1 MKKRKISKFLLAT
14 SLSVGSFSS
23 LPFTAPTVYAKEES
37 SSSSYGVFLVD
48 FNSETVG
55 MELPDEDDFWA
66 IYDALAGQFP
76 AGTVHAGDEFDGE
89 VDVSHLDNPVPLPT
103 PIRTTYVPKDGL
115 GVWTFTG
122 WDIDSLAP
130 DDDSGAAVGLWAYRP
145 YSEMQKVNVTYE
157 FEAADGTSLPSE
169 VLAYLPAA
177 ESHDVNTEVTATQP
191 ASVSVDV
198 NGKKWVFKGYKEGNT
213 QVAAQDIVFHG
224 VWEQESTTY
233 KASYRFESGTDSME
247 LPEEVKALLPSDDNA
262 YENEAK
268 VTSKAPSQISVEV
281 QDGTWNFVSYDEA
294 EKTVNRDN
302 VEFVGTWTYTPKTY
316 KASYRFESGT
326 DSMELPEEVKALL
339 PSDDN
344 AYENEAKVTSKAP
357 SQISVEVQDGTWNF
371 VSYDEAE
378 KTVNRD
384 NVEFVG
390 TWTYTPKEY
399 HVVYHFGSGSDD
411 YDLPQE
417 VMDLL
422 PVDAQGYSNHEVVST
437 ILPVQ
442 QKVTVENGEWV
453 FKGYDADTKT
463 VQNANVSFIGTW
475 VFEANRYPVSYR
487 FVSLTSGLDLPEE
500 VNILLPFDEK
510 NYEDQT
516 TVHVK
521 DLLQRQVKVA
531 NGTWLFEGFDAQEK
545 VVNHAGVEFVGTWK
559 FVADNE
565 ENPVYYHGHYQ
576 FVSTDSQYNL
586 PDVIL
591 SMLPNDRSD
600 YRDGE
605 TVHAIL
611 PIGQKVVLAN
621 GTWTF
626 LGYDAGEKVVHGQ
639 DVTFVGRWEYTP
651 APTEKTPGK
660 EQGQPTNKTSAST
673 KTKRVNTA
681 VGSMMSLWT
690 AFGSLSAMLAVLLKR
705 KKK

>member
-37 SSSSYGVFLVD
+37 SSSYGVFLVD
-48 FNSETVG
+48 FDSETEG

-76 AGTVHAGDEFDGE
+76 AGTVHADSTFDGR
-89 VDVSHLDNPVPLPT
+89 VDVHRLDNPVPLPT

-130 DDDSGAAVGLWAYRP
+130 DDDTGSVDGWWAYRP

-268 VTSKAPSQISVEV
+268 VTSKAPSQTSVEV

-302 VEFVGTWTYTPKTY
+302 
-316 KASYRFESGT
+316 
-326 DSMELPEEVKALL
+326 
-339 PSDDN
+339 
-344 AYENEAKVTSKAP
+344 
-357 SQISVEVQDGTWNF
+357 
-371 VSYDEAE
+371 
-378 KTVNRD
+378 
-384 NVEFVG
+384 
-390 TWTYTPKEY
+390 
-399 HVVYHFGSGSDD
+399 
-411 YDLPQE
+411 
-417 VMDLL
+417 
-422 PVDAQGYSNHEVVST
+422 
-437 ILPVQ
+437 
-442 QKVTVENGEWV
+442 
-453 FKGYDADTKT
+453 
-463 VQNANVSFIGTW
+463 
-475 VFEANRYPVSYR
+475 
-487 FVSLTSGLDLPEE
+487 
-500 VNILLPFDEK
+500 
-510 NYEDQT
+510 
-516 TVHVK
+516 
-521 DLLQRQVKVA
+521 
-531 NGTWLFEGFDAQEK
+531 
-545 VVNHAGVEFVGTWK
+545 VEFVGTWK

-660 EQGQPTNKTSAST
+660 DQGQPTNKTSAST

>member
-1 MKKRKISKFLLAT
+1 MKVCVLMFKQKKKEGSMKKRKISKFLLAT

-268 VTSKAPSQISVEV
+268 VTSKAPSQ
-281 QDGTWNFVSYDEA
+281 T
-294 EKTVNRDN
+294 
-302 VEFVGTWTYTPKTY
+302 
-316 KASYRFESGT
+316 
-326 DSMELPEEVKALL
+326 
-339 PSDDN
+339 
-344 AYENEAKVTSKAP
+344 
-357 SQISVEVQDGTWNF
+357 SVEVQDGTWNF

>member
-268 VTSKAPSQISVEV
+268 VTSKAPSQ
-281 QDGTWNFVSYDEA
+281 T
-294 EKTVNRDN
+294 
-302 VEFVGTWTYTPKTY
+302 
-316 KASYRFESGT
+316 
-326 DSMELPEEVKALL
+326 
-339 PSDDN
+339 
-344 AYENEAKVTSKAP
+344 
-357 SQISVEVQDGTWNF
+357 SVEVQDGTWNF

-422 PVDAQGYSNHEVVST
+422 PVDAQGYSNYEVVST

>member
-1 MKKRKISKFLLAT
+1 MKKRKVSKFLLAT
-14 SLSVGSFSS
+14 SLSIGSFSS
-23 LPFTAPTVYAKEES
+23 LPFTAPTVYAKDE

-48 FNSETVG
+48 FDSETEG

-76 AGTVHAGDEFDGE
+76 AGTVHAGDGFDGE

-122 WDIDSLAP
+122 WDIDSLDP
-130 DDDSGAAVGLWAYRP
+130 DDDSGVAVGLWAYRP

-169 VLAYLPAA
+169 VLAYLPGA

-224 VWEQESTTY
+224 VWEQEFTTY

-268 VTSKAPSQISVEV
+268 VTSKAPSQ
-281 QDGTWNFVSYDEA
+281 T
-294 EKTVNRDN
+294 
-302 VEFVGTWTYTPKTY
+302 
-316 KASYRFESGT
+316 
-326 DSMELPEEVKALL
+326 
-339 PSDDN
+339 
-344 AYENEAKVTSKAP
+344 
-357 SQISVEVQDGTWNF
+357 SVEVQDGTWNF

-422 PVDAQGYSNHEVVST
+422 PVDTQGYSNHEVVST
-437 ILPVQ
+437 ILPAQ
-442 QKVTVENGEWV
+442 KKVTVENGEWV

-463 VQNANVSFIGTW
+463 IQNANVSFIGTW

-521 DLLQRQVKVA
+521 DLLQRQVKIA

-626 LGYDAGEKVVHGQ
+626 LGYDASEKVVHGQ

-660 EQGQPTNKTSAST
+660 EKGQPTNKTSAST
-673 KTKRVNTA
+673 KTKRGNTA

>member
-268 VTSKAPSQISVEV
+268 VTSKAPSQ
-281 QDGTWNFVSYDEA
+281 T
-294 EKTVNRDN
+294 
-302 VEFVGTWTYTPKTY
+302 
-316 KASYRFESGT
+316 
-326 DSMELPEEVKALL
+326 
-339 PSDDN
+339 
-344 AYENEAKVTSKAP
+344 
-357 SQISVEVQDGTWNF
+357 SVEVQDGTWNF

-399 HVVYHFGSGSDD
+399 HVVYHFGLGSDD

-626 LGYDAGEKVVHGQ
+626 LGYDAGEKVVHEQ

-651 APTEKTPGK
+651 ASTEKTPGK
-660 EQGQPTNKTSAST
+660 DQGQPTKKTSAST

>member
-1 MKKRKISKFLLAT
+1 
-14 SLSVGSFSS
+14 
-23 LPFTAPTVYAKEES
+23 
-37 SSSSYGVFLVD
+37 
-48 FNSETVG
+48 
-55 MELPDEDDFWA
+55 
-66 IYDALAGQFP
+66 
-76 AGTVHAGDEFDGE
+76 
-89 VDVSHLDNPVPLPT
+89 
-103 PIRTTYVPKDGL
+103 
-115 GVWTFTG
+115 
-122 WDIDSLAP
+122 
-130 DDDSGAAVGLWAYRP
+130 
-145 YSEMQKVNVTYE
+145 
-157 FEAADGTSLPSE
+157 
-169 VLAYLPAA
+169 
-177 ESHDVNTEVTATQP
+177 
-191 ASVSVDV
+191 
-198 NGKKWVFKGYKEGNT
+198 
-213 QVAAQDIVFHG
+213 
-224 VWEQESTTY
+224 
-233 KASYRFESGTDSME
+233 
-247 LPEEVKALLPSDDNA
+247 
-262 YENEAK
+262 
-268 VTSKAPSQISVEV
+268 
-281 QDGTWNFVSYDEA
+281 VSYDEA

-357 SQISVEVQDGTWNF
+357 SQTSVEVQDGTWNF

-422 PVDAQGYSNHEVVST
+422 PVDTQGYSNHEVVST

-442 QKVTVENGEWV
+442 QRVPVENGEWV
-453 FKGYDADTKT
+453 FRGYDADTKT

-545 VVNHAGVEFVGTWK
+545 VVNHAGVEFIGTWK

-651 APTEKTPGK
+651 ASTEKTPGK
-660 EQGQPTNKTSAST
+660 DQGQPTKKTSAST

>member
-224 VWEQESTTY
+224 VWEQEST
-233 KASYRFESGTDSME
+233 
-247 LPEEVKALLPSDDNA
+247 
-262 YENEAK
+262 
-268 VTSKAPSQISVEV
+268 
-281 QDGTWNFVSYDEA
+281 
-294 EKTVNRDN
+294 
-302 VEFVGTWTYTPKTY
+302 TY

>member
-14 SLSVGSFSS
+14 SLSIGSFSS
-23 LPFTAPTVYAKEES
+23 LPFTAPTVYAKEEDS
-37 SSSSYGVFLVD
+37 GNKYPDGVFFVD
-48 FNSETVG
+48 FDSETEG

-76 AGTVHAGDEFDGE
+76 TGTVHVGDVFDGE
-89 VDVSHLDNPVPLPT
+89 VDLSHLDNPVPLPT

-122 WDIDSLAP
+122 WDIDSLDP
-130 DDDSGAAVGLWAYRP
+130 DDGSGGAVGFWAYRP

-268 VTSKAPSQISVEV
+268 VTSKAPSQ
-281 QDGTWNFVSYDEA
+281 T
-294 EKTVNRDN
+294 
-302 VEFVGTWTYTPKTY
+302 
-316 KASYRFESGT
+316 
-326 DSMELPEEVKALL
+326 
-339 PSDDN
+339 
-344 AYENEAKVTSKAP
+344 
-357 SQISVEVQDGTWNF
+357 SVEVQDGTWNF

-399 HVVYHFGSGSDD
+399 QVVYHFGSGSDD

-422 PVDAQGYSNHEVVST
+422 PVDTQGYSNREVVST
-437 ILPVQ
+437 ILPAQ

-510 NYEDQT
+510 DYEDQT

-521 DLLQRQVKVA
+521 DLLQGQVKVA

-559 FVADNE
+559 FVAENE
-565 ENPVYYHGHYQ
+565 EDPVYYHGYYQ

-611 PIGQKVVLAN
+611 PMGQKVVLAN

-626 LGYDAGEKVVHGQ
+626 LGYDASEKVVHGQ

-651 APTEKTPGK
+651 APTEKTPSK

>member
-14 SLSVGSFSS
+14 SLSIGSFSS

-37 SSSSYGVFLVD
+37 SSSNGVFLVD
-48 FNSETVG
+48 FDSETEG

-76 AGTVHAGDEFDGE
+76 TGTVHAGDEFDGE
-89 VDVSHLDNPVPLPT
+89 VDLSHLDNPVPLPT

-122 WDIDSLAP
+122 WDIDSFDP
-130 DDDSGAAVGLWAYRP
+130 NDGSGGAVGLWAYRP

-191 ASVSVDV
+191 ASVSVDI

-268 VTSKAPSQISVEV
+268 VTSKAPSQTSVEV
-281 QDGTWNFVSYDEA
+281 QDGTWNFVSYDEV

-357 SQISVEVQDGTWNF
+357 SQTSVEVQDGTWNF

-422 PVDAQGYSNHEVVST
+422 PVDTQGYSNHEVVST

-510 NYEDQT
+510 DYEDQT

-521 DLLQRQVKVA
+521 DLLQGQVKVA

-559 FVADNE
+559 FVAENE

-611 PIGQKVVLAN
+611 PMGQKVVLAN

-626 LGYDAGEKVVHGQ
+626 LGYDASEKVVHGQ

-660 EQGQPTNKTSAST
+660 EKGQPTNKTSAST

-690 AFGSLSAMLAVLLKR
+690 SFGSLSAMLAVLLKR

>member
-14 SLSVGSFSS
+14 SLSIGSFSS

-37 SSSSYGVFLVD
+37 SSSNGVFLVD
-48 FNSETVG
+48 FDSETEG

-76 AGTVHAGDEFDGE
+76 TGTVHAGDEFDGE
-89 VDVSHLDNPVPLPT
+89 VDLSHLDNPVPLPT

-122 WDIDSLAP
+122 WDIDSFDP
-130 DDDSGAAVGLWAYRP
+130 NDGSGGAVGLWAYRP

-191 ASVSVDV
+191 ASVSVDI

-268 VTSKAPSQISVEV
+268 VTSKAPSQ
-281 QDGTWNFVSYDEA
+281 T
-294 EKTVNRDN
+294 
-302 VEFVGTWTYTPKTY
+302 
-316 KASYRFESGT
+316 
-326 DSMELPEEVKALL
+326 
-339 PSDDN
+339 
-344 AYENEAKVTSKAP
+344 
-357 SQISVEVQDGTWNF
+357 SVEVQDGTWNF

-422 PVDAQGYSNHEVVST
+422 PVDTQGYSNHEVVST

-510 NYEDQT
+510 DYEDQT

-521 DLLQRQVKVA
+521 NLLQGQVKVA

-611 PIGQKVVLAN
+611 PMGQKVVLAN

-626 LGYDAGEKVVHGQ
+626 LGYDASEKVVHGQ

-660 EQGQPTNKTSAST
+660 EKGQPTNKTSAST

-690 AFGSLSAMLAVLLKR
+690 SFGSLSAMLAVLLKR

>member
-1 MKKRKISKFLLAT
+1 
-14 SLSVGSFSS
+14 
-23 LPFTAPTVYAKEES
+23 
-37 SSSSYGVFLVD
+37 
-48 FNSETVG
+48 
-55 MELPDEDDFWA
+55 
-66 IYDALAGQFP
+66 
-76 AGTVHAGDEFDGE
+76 
-89 VDVSHLDNPVPLPT
+89 
-103 PIRTTYVPKDGL
+103 
-115 GVWTFTG
+115 
-122 WDIDSLAP
+122 
-130 DDDSGAAVGLWAYRP
+130 
-145 YSEMQKVNVTYE
+145 
-157 FEAADGTSLPSE
+157 
-169 VLAYLPAA
+169 
-177 ESHDVNTEVTATQP
+177 
-191 ASVSVDV
+191 
-198 NGKKWVFKGYKEGNT
+198 
-213 QVAAQDIVFHG
+213 
-224 VWEQESTTY
+224 
-233 KASYRFESGTDSME
+233 ME

-268 VTSKAPSQISVEV
+268 VTSKAPSQTSVEV
-281 QDGTWNFVSYDEA
+281 QDGTWNFVSYDE
-294 EKTVNRDN
+294 V
-302 VEFVGTWTYTPKTY
+302 
-316 KASYRFESGT
+316 
-326 DSMELPEEVKALL
+326 
-339 PSDDN
+339 
-344 AYENEAKVTSKAP
+344 
-357 SQISVEVQDGTWNF
+357 
-371 VSYDEAE
+371 E

-422 PVDAQGYSNHEVVST
+422 PVDTQGYSNHEVVST
-437 ILPVQ
+437 ILPAQ

-453 FKGYDADTKT
+453 FKGYEADTKT

-510 NYEDQT
+510 DYEDQT

-521 DLLQRQVKVA
+521 DLLQGQVKVA

-559 FVADNE
+559 FVAENE

-611 PIGQKVVLAN
+611 PMGQKVVLAN

-626 LGYDAGEKVVHGQ
+626 LGYDASEKVVHGQ

-651 APTEKTPGK
+651 APTEKTPSK

-690 AFGSLSAMLAVLLKR
+690 AFGSLSVMLAVLLKR

>member
-14 SLSVGSFSS
+14 SLSIGSFSS

-37 SSSSYGVFLVD
+37 SSSDGVFLVD
-48 FNSETVG
+48 FDSETEG

-76 AGTVHAGDEFDGE
+76 TGTVHAGDVFDGE
-89 VDVSHLDNPVPLPT
+89 VDISHLDNPVPLPT

-122 WDIDSLAP
+122 WDIDSLDPA
-130 DDDSGAAVGLWAYRP
+130 DVSGDAVGLWAYRP

-191 ASVSVDV
+191 ASVSVDI

-268 VTSKAPSQISVEV
+268 VTSKAPSQTSVEV

-357 SQISVEVQDGTWNF
+357 SQTSVEVQDGTWNF

-422 PVDAQGYSNHEVVST
+422 PVDTQGYSNHEVVST
-437 ILPVQ
+437 ILPAQ

-510 NYEDQT
+510 DYEDQT

-521 DLLQRQVKVA
+521 NLLQGQVKVA

-559 FVADNE
+559 FVAENE
-565 ENPVYYHGHYQ
+565 ENPVYYHGYYQ

-611 PIGQKVVLAN
+611 PMGQKVVLAN

-626 LGYDAGEKVVHGQ
+626 LGYDASEKVVHGQ
-639 DVTFVGRWEYTP
+639 DVAFVGRWEYTP
-651 APTEKTPGK
+651 APTEKTPSK

-690 AFGSLSAMLAVLLKR
+690 SFGSLSAMLAVLLKR

>member
-14 SLSVGSFSS
+14 SLSIGSFSS

-37 SSSSYGVFLVD
+37 SSSNGVFLVD
-48 FNSETVG
+48 FDSETEG

-76 AGTVHAGDEFDGE
+76 TGTVHAGDEFDGE
-89 VDVSHLDNPVPLPT
+89 VDLSHLDNPVPLPT

-122 WDIDSLAP
+122 WDIDSFDP
-130 DDDSGAAVGLWAYRP
+130 NDGSGGAVGLWAYRP

-191 ASVSVDV
+191 ASVSVDI

-268 VTSKAPSQISVEV
+268 VTSKAPSQTSVEV

-357 SQISVEVQDGTWNF
+357 SQTSVEVQDGTWNF

-510 NYEDQT
+510 DYEDQT

-521 DLLQRQVKVA
+521 DLLQGQVKVA

-559 FVADNE
+559 FVAENE

-626 LGYDAGEKVVHGQ
+626 LGYDAGEKVVHEQ

-651 APTEKTPGK
+651 ASTEKTPGK
-660 EQGQPTNKTSAST
+660 DQGQPTKKTSAST

>member
-1 MKKRKISKFLLAT
+1 MKVYVLMFKQKKKESSMKKRKISKFLLAT

-268 VTSKAPSQISVEV
+268 VTSKAPSQ
-281 QDGTWNFVSYDEA
+281 T
-294 EKTVNRDN
+294 
-302 VEFVGTWTYTPKTY
+302 
-316 KASYRFESGT
+316 
-326 DSMELPEEVKALL
+326 
-339 PSDDN
+339 
-344 AYENEAKVTSKAP
+344 
-357 SQISVEVQDGTWNF
+357 SVEVQDGTWNF

-626 LGYDAGEKVVHGQ
+626 LDYDAGEKVVHGQ

>member
-1 MKKRKISKFLLAT
+1 
-14 SLSVGSFSS
+14 
-23 LPFTAPTVYAKEES
+23 
-37 SSSSYGVFLVD
+37 
-48 FNSETVG
+48 

-76 AGTVHAGDEFDGE
+76 AGTVHAGDGFDGE

-122 WDIDSLAP
+122 WDIDSLDP
-130 DDDSGAAVGLWAYRP
+130 DDDSGVAVGLWAYRL

-169 VLAYLPAA
+169 VLAYLPVA

-191 ASVSVDV
+191 ASVSVDI

-233 KASYRFESGTDSME
+233 KASYRFESRTDSME

-268 VTSKAPSQISVEV
+268 VTSKAPSQ
-281 QDGTWNFVSYDEA
+281 T
-294 EKTVNRDN
+294 
-302 VEFVGTWTYTPKTY
+302 
-316 KASYRFESGT
+316 
-326 DSMELPEEVKALL
+326 
-339 PSDDN
+339 
-344 AYENEAKVTSKAP
+344 
-357 SQISVEVQDGTWNF
+357 SVEVQDGTWNF

-422 PVDAQGYSNHEVVST
+422 PVDTQGYSNHEVVST

-510 NYEDQT
+510 DYEDQT

-639 DVTFVGRWEYTP
+639 DVTFVGRWEYTS

>member
-169 VLAYLPAA
+169 VLAYLSAA

-268 VTSKAPSQISVEV
+268 VTSKAPSQ
-281 QDGTWNFVSYDEA
+281 T
-294 EKTVNRDN
+294 
-302 VEFVGTWTYTPKTY
+302 
-316 KASYRFESGT
+316 
-326 DSMELPEEVKALL
+326 
-339 PSDDN
+339 
-344 AYENEAKVTSKAP
+344 
-357 SQISVEVQDGTWNF
+357 SVEVQDGTWNF

>member
-14 SLSVGSFSS
+14 SLSIGSFSS

-37 SSSSYGVFLVD
+37 SSSYGVFLVD
-48 FNSETVG
+48 FDSETEG

-76 AGTVHAGDEFDGE
+76 AGTVHAGDGFDGE

-122 WDIDSLAP
+122 WDIDSLDP
-130 DDDSGAAVGLWAYRP
+130 DDDSDVAVGLWAYRP

-169 VLAYLPAA
+169 VLAYLPVA
-177 ESHDVNTEVTATQP
+177 ESHDVNTEVKATQP
-191 ASVSVDV
+191 ASVSVDI

-268 VTSKAPSQISVEV
+268 VTSKAPSQ
-281 QDGTWNFVSYDEA
+281 T
-294 EKTVNRDN
+294 
-302 VEFVGTWTYTPKTY
+302 
-316 KASYRFESGT
+316 
-326 DSMELPEEVKALL
+326 
-339 PSDDN
+339 
-344 AYENEAKVTSKAP
+344 
-357 SQISVEVQDGTWNF
+357 SVEVQDGTWNF

-422 PVDAQGYSNHEVVST
+422 PVDTQGYSNHEVVST
-437 ILPVQ
+437 ILPAQ

-510 NYEDQT
+510 DYEDQT

-521 DLLQRQVKVA
+521 DLLQGQVKVA

-559 FVADNE
+559 FVAENE

-611 PIGQKVVLAN
+611 PMGQKVVLAN

-626 LGYDAGEKVVHGQ
+626 LGYDASEKVVHGQ

-660 EQGQPTNKTSAST
+660 EKGQPTNKTSAST

>member
-14 SLSVGSFSS
+14 SLSIGSFSS

-37 SSSSYGVFLVD
+37 SSSNGVFLVD
-48 FNSETVG
+48 FDSETEG

-76 AGTVHAGDEFDGE
+76 TGTVHAGDEFDGE
-89 VDVSHLDNPVPLPT
+89 VDLSHLDNPVPLPT

-122 WDIDSLAP
+122 WDIDSFDP
-130 DDDSGAAVGLWAYRP
+130 NDGSGGAVGLWAYRP

-191 ASVSVDV
+191 ASVSVDI

-268 VTSKAPSQISVEV
+268 VTSKAPSQTSVEV

-357 SQISVEVQDGTWNF
+357 SQTSVEVQDGTWNF

-422 PVDAQGYSNHEVVST
+422 PVDTQGYSNHEVVST
-437 ILPVQ
+437 ILPAQ

-510 NYEDQT
+510 DYEDQT

-521 DLLQRQVKVA
+521 DLLQGQVKVA

-559 FVADNE
+559 FVAENE

-611 PIGQKVVLAN
+611 PMGQKVVLAN

-626 LGYDAGEKVVHGQ
+626 LGYDASEKVVHGQ

-660 EQGQPTNKTSAST
+660 EKGQPTNKTSAST

-690 AFGSLSAMLAVLLKR
+690 SFGSLSAMLAVLLKR

>member
-268 VTSKAPSQISVEV
+268 VTSKAPSQ
-281 QDGTWNFVSYDEA
+281 T
-294 EKTVNRDN
+294 
-302 VEFVGTWTYTPKTY
+302 
-316 KASYRFESGT
+316 
-326 DSMELPEEVKALL
+326 
-339 PSDDN
+339 
-344 AYENEAKVTSKAP
+344 
-357 SQISVEVQDGTWNF
+357 SVEVQDGTWNF

-576 FVSTDSQYNL
+576 FFSTDSQYNL

>member
-14 SLSVGSFSS
+14 SLSIGSFSS

-37 SSSSYGVFLVD
+37 SSSDGVFLVD
-48 FNSETVG
+48 FDSETEG

-76 AGTVHAGDEFDGE
+76 TGTVHAGDVFDGE
-89 VDVSHLDNPVPLPT
+89 VDISHLDNPVPLPT

-122 WDIDSLAP
+122 WDIDSLDPA
-130 DDDSGAAVGLWAYRP
+130 DVSGDAVGLWAYRP

-191 ASVSVDV
+191 ASVSVDI

-268 VTSKAPSQISVEV
+268 VTSKAPSQ
-281 QDGTWNFVSYDEA
+281 T
-294 EKTVNRDN
+294 
-302 VEFVGTWTYTPKTY
+302 
-316 KASYRFESGT
+316 
-326 DSMELPEEVKALL
+326 
-339 PSDDN
+339 
-344 AYENEAKVTSKAP
+344 
-357 SQISVEVQDGTWNF
+357 SVEVQDGTWNF

-422 PVDAQGYSNHEVVST
+422 PVDTQGYSNHEVVST
-437 ILPVQ
+437 ILPAQ

-510 NYEDQT
+510 DYEDQT

-521 DLLQRQVKVA
+521 NLLQGQVKVA

-559 FVADNE
+559 FVAENE
-565 ENPVYYHGHYQ
+565 ENPVYYHGYYQ

-611 PIGQKVVLAN
+611 PMGQKVVLAN

-626 LGYDAGEKVVHGQ
+626 LGYDASEKVVHGQ
-639 DVTFVGRWEYTP
+639 DVAFVGRWEYTP
-651 APTEKTPGK
+651 APTEKTPSK

-690 AFGSLSAMLAVLLKR
+690 SFGSLSAMLAVLLKR

>member
-198 NGKKWVFKGYKEGNT
+198 NGKKWVFKGYKEANT

-268 VTSKAPSQISVEV
+268 VTSKAPSQ
-281 QDGTWNFVSYDEA
+281 T
-294 EKTVNRDN
+294 
-302 VEFVGTWTYTPKTY
+302 
-316 KASYRFESGT
+316 
-326 DSMELPEEVKALL
+326 
-339 PSDDN
+339 
-344 AYENEAKVTSKAP
+344 
-357 SQISVEVQDGTWNF
+357 SVEVQDGTWNF

>member
-122 WDIDSLAP
+122 WDIDSLAQ
-130 DDDSGAAVGLWAYRP
+130 DDDSGAAVGWWAYRP

-268 VTSKAPSQISVEV
+268 VTSKAPSQ
-281 QDGTWNFVSYDEA
+281 T
-294 EKTVNRDN
+294 
-302 VEFVGTWTYTPKTY
+302 
-316 KASYRFESGT
+316 
-326 DSMELPEEVKALL
+326 
-339 PSDDN
+339 
-344 AYENEAKVTSKAP
+344 
-357 SQISVEVQDGTWNF
+357 SVEVQDGTWNF

-545 VVNHAGVEFVGTWK
+545 VVNHAGVKFVGTWK

>member
-1 MKKRKISKFLLAT
+1 MAT

-268 VTSKAPSQISVEV
+268 VTSKAPSQ
-281 QDGTWNFVSYDEA
+281 T
-294 EKTVNRDN
+294 
-302 VEFVGTWTYTPKTY
+302 
-316 KASYRFESGT
+316 
-326 DSMELPEEVKALL
+326 
-339 PSDDN
+339 
-344 AYENEAKVTSKAP
+344 
-357 SQISVEVQDGTWNF
+357 SVEVQDGTWNF

-626 LGYDAGEKVVHGQ
+626 LGYDVGEKVVHGQ

>member
-14 SLSVGSFSS
+14 SLSIGSFSS

-37 SSSSYGVFLVD
+37 SSSYGVFLVD
-48 FNSETVG
+48 FDSETEG

-76 AGTVHAGDEFDGE
+76 AGTVHAGDGFDGE

-122 WDIDSLAP
+122 WDIDSLDP
-130 DDDSGAAVGLWAYRP
+130 DDDSGVAVGLWAYRP

-169 VLAYLPAA
+169 VLAYLPVA

-191 ASVSVDV
+191 ASVSVDI

-268 VTSKAPSQISVEV
+268 VTSKAPSQ
-281 QDGTWNFVSYDEA
+281 T
-294 EKTVNRDN
+294 
-302 VEFVGTWTYTPKTY
+302 
-316 KASYRFESGT
+316 
-326 DSMELPEEVKALL
+326 
-339 PSDDN
+339 
-344 AYENEAKVTSKAP
+344 
-357 SQISVEVQDGTWNF
+357 SVEVQDGTWNF

-422 PVDAQGYSNHEVVST
+422 PVDTQGYSNHEVVST

-510 NYEDQT
+510 DYEDQT

-586 PDVIL
+586 PDVI
-591 SMLPNDRSD
+591 
-600 YRDGE
+600 
-605 TVHAIL
+605 
-611 PIGQKVVLAN
+611 
-621 GTWTF
+621 
-626 LGYDAGEKVVHGQ
+626 
-639 DVTFVGRWEYTP
+639 
-651 APTEKTPGK
+651 
-660 EQGQPTNKTSAST
+660 
-673 KTKRVNTA
+673 
-681 VGSMMSLWT
+681 
-690 AFGSLSAMLAVLLKR
+690 
-705 KKK
+705 

>member
-76 AGTVHAGDEFDGE
+76 AGTVHAGDGFDGE

-268 VTSKAPSQISVEV
+268 VTSKAPSQ
-281 QDGTWNFVSYDEA
+281 T
-294 EKTVNRDN
+294 
-302 VEFVGTWTYTPKTY
+302 
-316 KASYRFESGT
+316 
-326 DSMELPEEVKALL
+326 
-339 PSDDN
+339 
-344 AYENEAKVTSKAP
+344 
-357 SQISVEVQDGTWNF
+357 SVEVQDGTWNF

-651 APTEKTPGK
+651 ATTEKTPGK

>member
-37 SSSSYGVFLVD
+37 SSSYGVFLVD
-48 FNSETVG
+48 FDSETVG

-76 AGTVHAGDEFDGE
+76 AGTVHAGDGFDGE

-268 VTSKAPSQISVEV
+268 VTSKAPSQ
-281 QDGTWNFVSYDEA
+281 T
-294 EKTVNRDN
+294 
-302 VEFVGTWTYTPKTY
+302 
-316 KASYRFESGT
+316 
-326 DSMELPEEVKALL
+326 
-339 PSDDN
+339 
-344 AYENEAKVTSKAP
+344 
-357 SQISVEVQDGTWNF
+357 SVEVQDGTWNF

>member
-14 SLSVGSFSS
+14 SLSIGSFSS

-37 SSSSYGVFLVD
+37 SSSYGVFLVD
-48 FNSETVG
+48 FDSETEG

-76 AGTVHAGDEFDGE
+76 TGTVHAGDEFDGE

-122 WDIDSLAP
+122 WDIDSLDP
-130 DDDSGAAVGLWAYRP
+130 NDGSGGAVGLWAYRP

-169 VLAYLPAA
+169 VLAYLPGA

-268 VTSKAPSQISVEV
+268 VTSKAPSQ
-281 QDGTWNFVSYDEA
+281 T
-294 EKTVNRDN
+294 
-302 VEFVGTWTYTPKTY
+302 
-316 KASYRFESGT
+316 
-326 DSMELPEEVKALL
+326 
-339 PSDDN
+339 
-344 AYENEAKVTSKAP
+344 
-357 SQISVEVQDGTWNF
+357 SVEVQDGTWNF

-422 PVDAQGYSNHEVVST
+422 PVDTQGYSNHEVVST

-510 NYEDQT
+510 DYEDQT

-521 DLLQRQVKVA
+521 DLLQGQVKVA

-559 FVADNE
+559 FVAENE

-611 PIGQKVVLAN
+611 PMGQKVVLAN

-626 LGYDAGEKVVHGQ
+626 LGYDASEKVVHGQ

-660 EQGQPTNKTSAST
+660 EKGQPTNKTSAST

-690 AFGSLSAMLAVLLKR
+690 SFGSLSAMLAVLLKR

>member
-14 SLSVGSFSS
+14 SLSIGSFSS

-37 SSSSYGVFLVD
+37 SSSNGVFLVD
-48 FNSETVG
+48 FDSETEG

-76 AGTVHAGDEFDGE
+76 TGTVHVGDVFDGE
-89 VDVSHLDNPVPLPT
+89 VDLSHLDNPVPLPT

-122 WDIDSLAP
+122 WDIDSLDP
-130 DDDSGAAVGLWAYRP
+130 DDGSGGAVGFWAYRP

-191 ASVSVDV
+191 ASVSVDI

-268 VTSKAPSQISVEV
+268 VTSKAPSQ
-281 QDGTWNFVSYDEA
+281 T
-294 EKTVNRDN
+294 
-302 VEFVGTWTYTPKTY
+302 
-316 KASYRFESGT
+316 
-326 DSMELPEEVKALL
+326 
-339 PSDDN
+339 
-344 AYENEAKVTSKAP
+344 
-357 SQISVEVQDGTWNF
+357 SVEVQDGTWNF

-422 PVDAQGYSNHEVVST
+422 PVDTQGYSNHEVVST

-510 NYEDQT
+510 DYEDQT

-521 DLLQRQVKVA
+521 DLLQGQVKVA

-559 FVADNE
+559 FVAENE
-565 ENPVYYHGHYQ
+565 ENLVYYHDHYQ

-611 PIGQKVVLAN
+611 PMGQKVVLAN

-626 LGYDAGEKVVHGQ
+626 LGYDASEKVVHGQ
-639 DVTFVGRWEYTP
+639 DVAFVGRWEYTP

>member
-268 VTSKAPSQISVEV
+268 VTSKAPSQ
-281 QDGTWNFVSYDEA
+281 T
-294 EKTVNRDN
+294 
-302 VEFVGTWTYTPKTY
+302 
-316 KASYRFESGT
+316 
-326 DSMELPEEVKALL
+326 
-339 PSDDN
+339 
-344 AYENEAKVTSKAP
+344 
-357 SQISVEVQDGTWNF
+357 SVEVQDGTWNF

-639 DVTFVGRWEYTP
+639 DVTFVGRWEYTS

>member
-268 VTSKAPSQISVEV
+268 VTSKAPSQ
-281 QDGTWNFVSYDEA
+281 T
-294 EKTVNRDN
+294 
-302 VEFVGTWTYTPKTY
+302 
-316 KASYRFESGT
+316 
-326 DSMELPEEVKALL
+326 
-339 PSDDN
+339 
-344 AYENEAKVTSKAP
+344 
-357 SQISVEVQDGTWNF
+357 SVEVQDGTWNF

-453 FKGYDADTKT
+453 FKGYDVDTKT